1 MKEETEGLLK
11 TLAEHPASYG
21 LLAAVARWLLSDR
34 KGGWWAFFGY
44 LTSSCLVAWAA
55 ALWMADEPYSTSRRA
70 FFIVLL
76 AFAARDI
83 LAVVVLI
90 GERARSNPWEAL
102 ERIISALKGG
112 PKP

>member
-1 MKEETEGLLK
+1 MKDELETILRRI
-11 TLAEHPASYG
+11 AEHPAVYG
-21 LLAAVARWLLSDR
+21 LLAAIARWLLSDR
-34 KGGWWAFFGY
+34 KGGWWAFFGS

-55 ALWMADEPYSTSRRA
+55 SLWLADEPFSASRRA

-83 LAVVVLI
+83 LALLVLV
-90 GERARSNPWEAL
+90 GERARANPWEVLQRVIAAL
-102 ERIISALKGG
+102 NGG